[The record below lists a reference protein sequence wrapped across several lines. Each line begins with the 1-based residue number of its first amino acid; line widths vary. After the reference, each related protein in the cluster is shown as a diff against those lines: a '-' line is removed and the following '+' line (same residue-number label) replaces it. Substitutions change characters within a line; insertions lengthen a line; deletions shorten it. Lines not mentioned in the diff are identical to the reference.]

1 MRKVFNEVKI
11 SEFFRYLESIS
22 LFKDFYDED
31 VVTKKIWKKI
41 TNLID
46 SIESAKAVFLSI
58 NDREKQ
64 EEMIKRFFPTKYES
78 LKNDL
83 EQNNIS
89 FKTTHFFYHP
99 LDGKIHWGVV
109 QYNSND
115 EPVNE
120 REFKLKTD
128 LFLDRT
134 VEERKNLKEIIRKKL
149 ERLYGYFY
157 MDLEA
162 GQWGITD
169 GNKDKDGRFKLLVKG
184 TGVQILHILKNNS
197 FCDNE
202 FSLSKRIV
210 APQR

>member
-1 MRKVFNEVKI
+1 MRRVFNLDKI
-11 SEFFRYLESIS
+11 VEFFQYLENIS
-22 LFKDFYDED
+22 LYRMDFHKED
-31 VVTKKIWKKI
+31 IITKKIWKKLI
-41 TNLID
+41 NIID

-78 LKNDL
+78 LKNDII
-83 EQNNIS
+83 ENNLS

-134 VEERKNLKEIIRKKL
+134 VEERKNLKDIIKKKL
-149 ERLYGYFY
+149 EKLYGYNY
-157 MDLEA
+157 IELGA
-162 GQWGITD
+162 GKWGITD
-169 GNKDKDGRFKLLVKG
+169 GNKDKDGNFKLLVFG
-184 TGVQILHILKNNS
+184 QGLSILNILKNNS
-197 FCDNE
+197 FCDDE
-202 FSLSKRIV
+202 VSLSKRIV
-210 APQR
+210 AP

>member
-46 SIESAKAVFLSI
+46 SIESAKAVFLSL

-134 VEERKNLKEIIRKKL
+134 VEERKILKEIIRKKL
-149 ERLYGYFY
+149 EKLYGYFY
-157 MDLEA
+157 IDLGA

-169 GNKDKDGRFKLLVKG
+169 GNKDKDGNFKLLVKG
-184 TGVQILHILKNNS
+184 TGIQILHILKNNS

>member
-1 MRKVFNEVKI
+1 MRRVFNLDKI
-11 SEFFRYLESIS
+11 VEFFQYLENIS
-22 LFKDFYDED
+22 LYRMDFYKED
-31 VVTKKIWKKI
+31 IITKKIWKKLI
-41 TNLID
+41 NIID

-64 EEMIKRFFPTKYES
+64 EEMIKRFFPMKYES
-78 LKNDL
+78 LKNDIT
-83 EQNNIS
+83 ENNLS

-99 LDGKIHWGVV
+99 LDGKIHWGVI

-134 VEERKNLKEIIRKKL
+134 VEERKNLKDIIKKKL
-149 ERLYGYFY
+149 EKLYGYNY
-157 MDLEA
+157 VELGA
-162 GQWGITD
+162 GKWGITD
-169 GNKDKDGRFKLLVKG
+169 GNKDKDGNFKLLVFG
-184 TGVQILHILKNNS
+184 QGLSILNILKNNS
-197 FCDNE
+197 FCDDE

-210 APQR
+210 AP

>member
-1 MRKVFNEVKI
+1 MRRVFNLDKI
-11 SEFFRYLESIS
+11 VEFFQYLENIS
-22 LFKDFYDED
+22 LYRMDFHKED
-31 VVTKKIWKKI
+31 IITKKIWKKLI
-41 TNLID
+41 NIID

-78 LKNDL
+78 LKNDII
-83 EQNNIS
+83 ENNLS

-134 VEERKNLKEIIRKKL
+134 VEERKNLKDIIRKKL
-149 ERLYGYFY
+149 EKLYGYNY
-157 MDLEA
+157 VELGA
-162 GQWGITD
+162 GKWGITD
-169 GNKDKDGRFKLLVKG
+169 GNKDKDGNFKLLVFG
-184 TGVQILHILKNNS
+184 QGLSILNILKNNS
-197 FCDNE
+197 FCDDE

-210 APQR
+210 VP

>member
-1 MRKVFNEVKI
+1 MRRVFNLDKI
-11 SEFFRYLESIS
+11 VEFFQYLENIS
-22 LFKDFYDED
+22 LYRMDFYKED
-31 VVTKKIWKKI
+31 IITKKIWKKLI
-41 TNLID
+41 NIID

-78 LKNDL
+78 LKNDII
-83 EQNNIS
+83 ENNLS

-99 LDGKIHWGVV
+99 LDSKIHWGVV

-134 VEERKNLKEIIRKKL
+134 VEERKNLKDIIKKKL
-149 ERLYGYFY
+149 EKLYGYNY
-157 MDLEA
+157 VELGA
-162 GQWGITD
+162 GKWGITD
-169 GNKDKDGRFKLLVKG
+169 GNKDKDGNFKLLVFG
-184 TGVQILHILKNNS
+184 QGSSILNILKNNS
-197 FCDNE
+197 FCDDE

-210 APQR
+210 AP

>member
-1 MRKVFNEVKI
+1 MRKVFNLDKI
-11 SEFFRYLESIS
+11 TEFFQYLENIS
-22 LFKDFYDED
+22 LYRDFYKED
-31 VVTKKIWKKI
+31 IITKKIWKKLI
-41 TNLID
+41 NIID

-58 NDREKQ
+58 NNREKQ

-78 LKNDL
+78 LKNDIT
-83 EQNNIS
+83 ENNLS

-134 VEERKNLKEIIRKKL
+134 VEERKNLKDAIKKKL
-149 ERLYGYFY
+149 EKLYGYSY
-157 MDLEA
+157 IELGA

-169 GNKDKDGRFKLLVKG
+169 GNKNKDGNFKLLVKG
-184 TGVQILHILKNNS
+184 TGIQILKILENNS
-197 FCDNE
+197 FCDDS
-202 FSLSKRIV
+202 FSFSKRV
-210 APQR
+210 MAP

>member
-1 MRKVFNEVKI
+1 MRRVFNLDKI
-11 SEFFRYLESIS
+11 VEFFQYLENIS
-22 LFKDFYDED
+22 LYRMDFHKED
-31 VVTKKIWKKI
+31 IITKKIWKKLI
-41 TNLID
+41 NIID

-78 LKNDL
+78 LKNDII
-83 EQNNIS
+83 ENNLS

-134 VEERKNLKEIIRKKL
+134 VEERKNLKDIIKKKL
-149 ERLYGYFY
+149 EKLYGYNY
-157 MDLEA
+157 IELGA
-162 GQWGITD
+162 GKWGITD
-169 GNKDKDGRFKLLVKG
+169 GNKDKDGNFKLLVFG
-184 TGVQILHILKNNS
+184 QGLSILNILKNNS
-197 FCDNE
+197 FCDDE

-210 APQR
+210 AP

>member
-1 MRKVFNEVKI
+1 MRKVFNLDKI
-11 SEFFRYLESIS
+11 TEFFQYLENIS
-22 LFKDFYDED
+22 LYRDFYKED
-31 VVTKKIWKKI
+31 IITKKIWKKLI
-41 TNLID
+41 NIID

-58 NDREKQ
+58 NNREKQ

-78 LKNDL
+78 LKNDIT
-83 EQNNIS
+83 ENNLS

-134 VEERKNLKEIIRKKL
+134 VEERKNLKDAIKKKL
-149 ERLYGYFY
+149 EKLYGYSY
-157 MDLEA
+157 MDLGA

-169 GNKDKDGRFKLLVKG
+169 GNKDKDGNFKLLVKG
-184 TGVQILHILKNNS
+184 TGIQILKILKNNS
-197 FCDNE
+197 FCDDS
-202 FSLSKRIV
+202 FSFSKRV
-210 APQR
+210 MAP

>member
-1 MRKVFNEVKI
+1 MRRVFNLDKI
-11 SEFFRYLESIS
+11 VEFFQYLENIS
-22 LFKDFYDED
+22 LYRMDFYKED
-31 VVTKKIWKKI
+31 IITKKIWKKLI
-41 TNLID
+41 NIID

-78 LKNDL
+78 LKNDIT
-83 EQNNIS
+83 ENNLS

-134 VEERKNLKEIIRKKL
+134 VEERKNLKDIIKKKL
-149 ERLYGYFY
+149 EKLYGYNY
-157 MDLEA
+157 VDLGA
-162 GQWGITD
+162 GKWGITD
-169 GNKDKDGRFKLLVKG
+169 GNKDKDGNFKLLVFG
-184 TGVQILHILKNNS
+184 QGLSILNILKNNS

-210 APQR
+210 AP